1 MNWIEV
7 EKILSWLTFF
17 FLSPINLVNKQS
29 EDWSISNLSLMYFHS
44 ICSIIVKFEGAFK
57 DLAMKHKEV
66 KLLVH
71 LLFNSWVSFF

>member
-1 MNWIEV
+1 
-7 EKILSWLTFF
+7 
-17 FLSPINLVNKQS
+17 
-29 EDWSISNLSLMYFHS
+29 MYFHS

-71 LLFNSWVSFF
+71 LLFNSWVSFFKVDHNVPDNTLLFGSKFALDGFNLN